1 MDSSLSFTFTIVES
15 FGCMSKELMTFC
27 TSSNNKF
34 LDTLSPIVSFGI
46 VVFFRKEA
54 SKALQKC
61 KDSFVINGTILVG
74 LGGMLGGERRP
85 KDRANFRISLKF

>member
-1 MDSSLSFTFTIVES
+1 M
-15 FGCMSKELMTFC
+15 
-27 TSSNNKF
+27 SSNF

-46 VVFFRKEA
+46 IVCFRKEA
-54 SKALQKC
+54 SKALQNC

-85 KDRANFRISLKF
+85 KERANLRISL